1 MTNWTKG
8 DSIPHLSHASPTI
21 SDLKKMMIKV
31 SFVSEGSGVTEGV
44 VVMLVVVVVGV
55 GDLKQTHLKCGKYP
69 RRLESSK
76 MRES

>member
-1 MTNWTKG
+1 MKERTNWTKS
-8 DSIPHLSHASPTI
+8 DNSPHLSHASPTI
-21 SDLKKMMIKV
+21 SDLINDDKGLLCV
-31 SFVSEGSGVTEGV
+31 WGVGGDGGGSGGGE
-44 VVMLVVVVVGV
+44 